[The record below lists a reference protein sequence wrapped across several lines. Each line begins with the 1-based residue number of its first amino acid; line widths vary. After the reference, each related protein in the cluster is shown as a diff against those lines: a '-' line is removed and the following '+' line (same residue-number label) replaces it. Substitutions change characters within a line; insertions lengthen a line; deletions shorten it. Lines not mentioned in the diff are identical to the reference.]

1 MNGIC
6 VKSFLLAA
14 LIVLMGAAVQ
24 AEPVAKRLRIGT
36 DATYPPYEFTSP
48 AGAIAGFEPDL
59 IMNLCARMKSSAS
72 SRRSTGTVSFQ
83 NSKAVT
89 LI

>member
-36 DATYPPYEFTSP
+36 DATYPPVTNSRAPPARSP
-48 AGAIAGFEPDL
+48 V
-59 IMNLCARMKSSAS
+59 SSL
-72 SRRSTGTVSFQ
+72 T
-83 NSKAVT
+83 
-89 LI
+89 